1 MSKFDELL
9 NELETLAKAQ
19 PAEGDEK
26 IVAAAAEGGGQGEGD
41 DEIEGQDGAAAA
53 GGQGGAAP
61 ADTPKDDGEPMG
73 KSFRVTMPD
82 GTEAEAVDGTAMLKA
97 LQNRIDTEGQTMAKS
112 MEAAVSLLKAQ
123 AERIDVLTKAV
134 ANLAGTGRGRKAVV
148 SVADKPATTLAKSE
162 PTQGLSPEQFM
173 VKALD
178 AQKAGRLSGLEVA
191 TAEASLNRGQPV
203 PADIIAKALG

>member
-1 MSKFDELL
+1 MSKFNELL
-9 NELETLAKAQ
+9 SELETLAKAQ

-41 DEIEGQDGAAAA
+41 EENN
-53 GGQGGAAP
+53 GQGTPPADGQGAAP
-61 ADTPKDDGEPMG
+61 GAGDGEGEGEMMG
-73 KSFRVTMPD
+73 KSFDVVLPD
-82 GTEAEAVDGTAMLKA
+82 GSTAKAVDGTVMLKA
-97 LQNRIDTEGQTMAKS
+97 LQDRVETEGATMAKS
-112 MEAAVSLLKAQ
+112 MEAALSLLKSQAQ
-123 AERIDVLTKAV
+123 RIETLTKAV

-162 PTQGLSPEQFM
+162 PASGLSPEQFM
-173 VKALD
+173 AKALD